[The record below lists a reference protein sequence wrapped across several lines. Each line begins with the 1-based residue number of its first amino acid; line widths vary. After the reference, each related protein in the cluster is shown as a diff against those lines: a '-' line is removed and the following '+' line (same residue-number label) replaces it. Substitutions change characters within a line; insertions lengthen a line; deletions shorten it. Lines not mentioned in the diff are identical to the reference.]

1 MKIPGIFTKA
11 PKHHR
16 FEYKPRYFDPKKEE
30 HEAREERIRAE
41 IAREKGEQPQS
52 SGVPYDYRA
61 RIKGSFQTARK
72 RSAPSKDE
80 PNYAILRL
88 GILLLISLL
97 LFGFFQW
104 GGKVVYVLFLVF
116 PIWIY
121 LRFFKKPKAVKEEA
135 KDEE

>member
-1 MKIPGIFTKA
+1 MKIPGLFSKS

-41 IAREKGEQPQS
+41 LARENGTRPQPS
-52 SGVPYDYRA
+52 ATPYDYRS
-61 RIKGSFQTARK
+61 RMKGTFQMARK

-80 PNYAILRL
+80 PNLALIRI

-97 LFGFFQW
+97 LVGFFQW
-104 GGKVVYVLFLVF
+104 GGKVVYALFLIF
-116 PIWIY
+116 PVWIY
-121 LRFFKKPKAVKEEA
+121 LRFFRKHKQQQEE
-135 KDEE
+135 

>member
-1 MKIPGIFTKA
+1 MKIPGLFTKSA
-11 PKHHR
+11 KYHR

-30 HEAREERIRAE
+30 YEAREERLRAE
-41 IAREKGEQPQS
+41 LAREKGEAPEATA
-52 SGVPYDYRA
+52 YDYRT
-61 RIKGSFQTARK
+61 RIKGTFQAARK
-72 RSAPSKDE
+72 RSAPSSDE
-80 PNYAILRL
+80 PNYAIIRL

-104 GGKVVYVLFLVF
+104 GGKVVYALFLIF

-121 LRFFKKPKAVKEEA
+121 LRFFKKPKQP